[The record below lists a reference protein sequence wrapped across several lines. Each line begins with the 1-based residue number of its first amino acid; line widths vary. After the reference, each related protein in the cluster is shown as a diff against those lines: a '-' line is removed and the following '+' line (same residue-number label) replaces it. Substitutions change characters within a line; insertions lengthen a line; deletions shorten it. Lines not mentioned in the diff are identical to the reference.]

1 MGLVESIPQVV
12 KSMIVFAKE
21 IPGIKELKNTGDF
34 AIMINN
40 RLFDYF
46 IVSFSSIHHNS
57 FTFYNLFTYKLKHSP
72 LIFNNESYM
81 MLPVGIQYTK
91 YWMEKVIG
99 IEMVDAI
106 FDFSNKLNSLNLT
119 AREISLLF
127 PVALT
132 APGFKFLIKLKKKD

>member
-1 MGLVESIPQVV
+1 
-12 KSMIVFAKE
+12 
-21 IPGIKELKNTGDF
+21 
-34 AIMINN
+34 
-40 RLFDYF
+40 
-46 IVSFSSIHHNS
+46 
-57 FTFYNLFTYKLKHSP
+57 
-72 LIFNNESYM
+72 M

-106 FDFSNKLNSLNLT
+106 FDFSNKLNSLSLT

-132 APGFKFLIKLKKKD
+132 APGKF

>member
-1 MGLVESIPQVV
+1 
-12 KSMIVFAKE
+12 
-21 IPGIKELKNTGDF
+21 
-34 AIMINN
+34 
-40 RLFDYF
+40 
-46 IVSFSSIHHNS
+46 
-57 FTFYNLFTYKLKHSP
+57 
-72 LIFNNESYM
+72 

-132 APGFKFLIKLKKKD
+132 APGKF